1 MKNLRYQC
9 FVKKEEQIS
18 VATKLRADFTIKKM
32 SDVNLYE
39 QPLFVIEVKG
49 EKNQEML
56 KTHLW

>member
-1 MKNLRYQC
+1 
-9 FVKKEEQIS
+9 VKKEEQIS

-56 KTHLW
+56 QTHLW